1 VVWYTLGKNHVTR
14 PEDWPVLPVQMAN
27 LKLTP
32 DNFFD
37 QSEAIDVPP
46 EHAIN
51 EGHNIPS
58 RDEFQDE
65 TDESMQGTADDD

>member
-1 VVWYTLGKNHVTR
+1 MG
-14 PEDWPVLPVQMAN
+14 N

-51 EGHNIPS
+51 EGHDIPS

-65 TDESMQGTADDD
+65 TNESMQGAADDD